1 MTGIP
6 NETKAGADAHDKLAQ
21 ELLKAE
27 RNLQSLSEQQ
37 EKAKKT
43 LELYETGILQTR
55 RELEQSEKVSQS
67 YQDKLRAEGKEL
79 EANKEQH
86 HFLAEKIK
94 TLSSLQEKEN
104 DMLEKIHK
112 NSGET
117 SDDYKKQAIR
127 VNDLGKKIANSKSE
141 MKELDKAME
150 KKPKLNL
157 DGAIK
162 KLEDLNSKAEGTH
175 HMFGKI
181 MGAELISKAAIAGLQ
196 SIKTGLTDALKAGM
210 EFNEEQQVM
219 SATWNTLTNDAGKA
233 QGMVKTINDLSVA
246 TGRSRDLVNELEQG
260 FYHLHSDKK
269 ESDNLTKS
277 MLNMGDAVGLTD
289 DKIQT
294 VTQDMVHGLSSG
306 KLSLQELN
314 QLGQYFPMFT
324 EQMAAYVQ
332 QHKQATNDS
341 SKDSKA
347 AAKAQKAYVKEM
359 TTQFEAMHYGAK
371 ISQQDIQD
379 LGQKSIL
386 SGDQVKKFTAMQQS
400 GQAITTSMI
409 KQAIRVNSEYAQ
421 STTDSKQK
429 VAESSDAA
437 IQNLRNL
444 VHQGKI
450 SSTEVEDV
458 FNHLGQDKYGKA
470 ADNMLQTMSGMKR
483 TVASQVPALVGAF
496 EKPILNAKNPFYGA
510 VSKWVSD
517 QKTQD
522 KFTKMGE
529 AAQKGVDTILKAF
542 GKVFAKGSAV
552 NMADGLLDWITQKI
566 TDMSNWIANHSN
578 QIVDFFKKTKDVVVD
593 LFKRAKETLGGFYDI
608 AKPFLE
614 LIKEYPKQFGELI
627 GAMYLAKPAIEGV
640 TIALKGFQIFETA
653 SGWVGSLLN
662 QLKLLGQTNLAGAG
676 GKGLG
681 LATEAESAEKM
692 AGSLGESAGWLTKIG
707 GKAVP
712 ITAGISSLMELKG
725 MTKDT
730 AGEHIGGAV
739 GNFGGAMGGAA
750 IGSAILPGVG
760 TLAGGVIGAFGGS
773 AIGKKLGKS
782 IGDGFNHY
790 APDLANHL
798 GDIWD
803 GIAKKLHK
811 NTSANARKLSTDY
824 TNETKKLN
832 QLTIKTPKT
841 DKDLKQQQTETQ
853 KTFKAMSTSVESYYN
868 KKEKSSKS
876 DYDYFVK
883 NDLMT
888 QKEADRQLNA
898 QKNKDKIQKSSH
910 KQILNDMQKDTTSH
924 YTQLKKI
931 ESGGTE
937 GLQKVAKQY
946 GKNSK
951 QYKKEL
957 NKELEDEQKDYTK
970 KISTNEAKL
979 NSQITA
985 ETKIASGKQL
995 DILQNLKN
1003 HKGKL
1008 SLEDM
1013 KNTILNSKEQRD
1025 KVIENAKKTANNAI
1039 DAADKKYNETVKKAD
1054 KERFENGTMSKKQ
1067 YDEVIKNAKKQ
1078 RDDAIGAAEKTR
1090 DTSIKH
1096 ATDTHDQVVKQAE
1109 KQAGEH
1115 KGAVDGETGDVK
1127 KSWSELRDNLSSI
1140 GEKIAHGI
1148 GHLIHWLNKNWGND
1162 LINFKFGA
1170 HARGS
1175 SGLSRDEIALV
1186 GEEGMELAHHPNKGV
1201 FPLGLSG
1208 PEIRPLEA
1216 GTSILPNNL
1225 SKQFLSMTKGLP
1237 AHAKGVWGT
1246 INNIYDWVK
1255 DKAGDATSIISG
1267 GAKKLYDTV
1276 TDKLGVSDFI
1286 ESLENNLAGRDIAKG
1301 SFDTIKDK
1309 MVQYVQKLFD
1319 SDNEHSKNAPTSGPP
1334 GTGVERWKDLVKKAL
1349 DANGLSTSGAMIDK
1363 VLRQIQT
1370 ESSGNPNAK
1379 QPGADPDGDG
1389 SGPALG
1395 LMQTKRSTFDAYK
1408 FPGHG
1413 NIFDGYDN
1421 LLAALKYAKAR
1432 YGSDLS
1438 FLGQGHGYANG
1449 GWADQPS
1456 IFGEIKNEPEVAINP
1471 KRNTADHLIVEA
1483 IQARAKT
1490 APNSLSADMVK
1501 MMTGTKALPL
1511 HTGMQSVAMLYRA
1524 KDNLDINTPKI
1535 QQADNDQTELI
1546 SLAKGQLREL
1556 TEQNS
1561 FLRKILDAILN
1572 TGNNNDNNG
1581 YHALLKQ
1588 MQKDQALEA
1597 WQC

>member
-1 MTGIP
+1 MRSLRSEVKQVTDEWKLQNAQLRQNGDYEEAYQTKVNGLEKAIQKQKQGIDQLKQTMAGIP

-27 RNLQSLSEQQ
+27 RNLQNLSEQQ

-86 HFLAEKIK
+86 RFLAEKIK

-117 SDDYKKQAIR
+117 SDAYKKQAVR
-127 VNDLGKKIANSKSE
+127 VNDLGTKIAHSKTE
-141 MKELDKAME
+141 MQELDKAMG

-181 MGAELISKAAIAGLQ
+181 MGAELISRAAIAGLQ
-196 SIKTGLTDALKAGM
+196 NIKSGLTDALKAGM

-332 QHKQATNDS
+332 QHKQATDDS
-341 SKDSKA
+341 SKDSKE

-359 TTQFEAMHYGAK
+359 TAQFEAMHYGSK

-409 KQAIRVNSEYAQ
+409 KQAIRVNSAYAK
-421 STTDSKQK
+421 STTDSKQQ
-429 VAESSDAA
+429 VAESSDDAVKH
-437 IQNLRNL
+437 LRDL
-444 VHQGKI
+444 VHQGKV
-450 SSTEVEDV
+450 SAAEVEEV

-542 GKVFAKGSAV
+542 GKVFAKGSTV
-552 NMADGLLDWITQKI
+552 NIADGLLDWITQKI
-566 TDMSNWIANHSN
+566 TDMSNWIANHAN

-593 LFKRAKETLGGFYDI
+593 LFNRGKETLSGFYDI
-608 AKPFLE
+608 AKPFLD
-614 LIKEYPKQFGELI
+614 LIKKYPKQFGELI

-640 TIALKGFQIFETA
+640 TIALKGFQMFKT
-653 SGWVGSLLN
+653 VGSWIKDVEKK
-662 QLKLLGQTNLAGAG
+662 LKDFSKIKLGGLFSIL
-676 GKGLG
+676 GK
-681 LATEAESAEKM
+681 
-692 AGSLGESAGWLTKIG
+692 
-707 GKAVP
+707 
-712 ITAGISSLMELKG
+712 
-725 MTKDT
+725 
-730 AGEHIGGAV
+730 GGAV
-739 GNFGGAMGGAA
+739 ESIGSMTLAIGGIAVGIAA
-750 IGSAILPGVG
+750 IGAAAF
-760 TLAGGVIGAFGGS
+760 LAY
-773 AIGKKLGKS
+773 KKIKPFHDWVDKLIHKLVELGKS
-782 IGDGFNHY
+782 ILKSVIKSFDSLSNQWSDWWSKNGKPLEKAFSNFAKDLGMIFRTPLKMIRSLFSSTFKGIFNEVKIIIKGITGIFSGGLKSIEGLLEIFTGVFTGNWSK
-790 APDLANHL
+790 A
-798 GDIWD
+798 WD
-803 GIAKKLHK
+803 GVKDIFKGGAKIVSSIFDTFKDTAVNIAKTIGEGLG
-811 NTSANARKLSTDY
+811 NAIIDGINGLINGVDWVS
-824 TNETKKLN
+824 KKL
-832 QLTIKTPKT
+832 T
-841 DKDLKQQQTETQ
+841 
-853 KTFKAMSTSVESYYN
+853 
-868 KKEKSSKS
+868 
-876 DYDYFVK
+876 
-883 NDLMT
+883 
-888 QKEADRQLNA
+888 
-898 QKNKDKIQKSSH
+898 
-910 KQILNDMQKDTTSH
+910 
-924 YTQLKKI
+924 
-931 ESGGTE
+931 G
-937 GLQKVAKQY
+937 
-946 GKNSK
+946 
-951 QYKKEL
+951 
-957 NKELEDEQKDYTK
+957 
-970 KISTNEAKL
+970 
-979 NSQITA
+979 
-985 ETKIASGKQL
+985 
-995 DILQNLKN
+995 
-1003 HKGKL
+1003 
-1008 SLEDM
+1008 
-1013 KNTILNSKEQRD
+1013 
-1025 KVIENAKKTANNAI
+1025 
-1039 DAADKKYNETVKKAD
+1039 
-1054 KERFENGTMSKKQ
+1054 
-1067 YDEVIKNAKKQ
+1067 
-1078 RDDAIGAAEKTR
+1078 
-1090 DTSIKH
+1090 H
-1096 ATDTHDQVVKQAE
+1096 ATTIHHLKHIKLEQGTQHH
-1109 KQAGEH
+1109 AGGLALINDA
-1115 KGAVDGETGDVK
+1115 KGADYQEMV
-1127 KSWSELRDNLSSI
+1127 I
-1140 GEKIAHGI
+1140 PPHGQPYI
-1148 GHLIHWLNKNWGND
+1148 P
-1162 LINFKFGA
+1162 
-1170 HARGS
+1170 
-1175 SGLSRDEIALV
+1175 V
-1186 GEEGMELAHHPNKGV
+1186 GRNVLTN
-1201 FPLGLSG
+1201 
-1208 PEIRPLEA
+1208 LEA
-1216 GTSILPNNL
+1216 GTQVIPGHITKSLLDIPRYEKGTGFWTDLWDNTKNLVGDIFDYTTHPKKLVNIVVNKFASIKSG
-1225 SKQFLSMTKGLP
+1225 SKEVMDLG
-1237 AHAKGVWGT
+1237 WGT
-1246 INNIYDWVK
+1246 IK
-1255 DKAGDATSIISG
+1255 TL
-1267 GAKKLYDTV
+1267 AKEAV
-1276 TDKLGVSDFI
+1276 G
-1286 ESLENNLAGRDIAKG
+1286 
-1301 SFDTIKDK
+1301 
-1309 MVQYVQKLFD
+1309 YVQKLFD

-1334 GTGVERWKDLVKKAL
+1334 GEGVQRWKDLVKKAL

-1449 GWADQPS
+1449 GWADKPS
-1456 IFGEIKNEPEVAINP
+1456 IFGEVKNEPEVAINP
-1471 KRNTADHLIVEA
+1471 KRSTADHLIIEA
-1483 IQARAKT
+1483 MQARAKM
-1490 APNSLSADMVK
+1490 APNSLSADMVQ
-1501 MMTGTKALPL
+1501 MMTNTKTLPL
-1511 HTGMQSVAMLYRA
+1511 HAGMQSVAMLYKA
-1524 KDNLDINTPKI
+1524 KENLDTSTHNVQP
-1535 QQADNDQTELI
+1535 ANSDQSELI
-1546 SLAKGQLREL
+1546 ALAKGQLREL
-1556 TEQNS
+1556 TEQNT
-1561 FLRKILDAILN
+1561 FLRKILDAVL
-1572 TGNNNDNNG
+1572 TTDNNNNNNNNSG
-1581 YHALLKQ
+1581 YHVLLKQ
-1588 MQKDQALEA
+1588 MQKDQALNA
-1597 WQC
+1597 WQY

>member
-1 MTGIP
+1 
-6 NETKAGADAHDKLAQ
+6 
-21 ELLKAE
+21 
-27 RNLQSLSEQQ
+27 
-37 EKAKKT
+37 
-43 LELYETGILQTR
+43 
-55 RELEQSEKVSQS
+55 
-67 YQDKLRAEGKEL
+67 
-79 EANKEQH
+79 
-86 HFLAEKIK
+86 
-94 TLSSLQEKEN
+94 
-104 DMLEKIHK
+104 
-112 NSGET
+112 
-117 SDDYKKQAIR
+117 
-127 VNDLGKKIANSKSE
+127 
-141 MKELDKAME
+141 ME

-162 KLEDLNSKAEGTH
+162 KLEDLNAKAEGTH

-181 MGAELISKAAIAGLQ
+181 MGAELISRAAIAGLQ
-196 SIKTGLTDALKAGM
+196 NLKSGLTDALKAGM

-332 QHKQATNDS
+332 KHKQATDDS
-341 SKDSKA
+341 SKDSKE

-359 TTQFEAMHYGAK
+359 TAQFEAMHYGSK
-371 ISQQDIQD
+371 ISQQDIQT

-386 SGDQVKKFTAMQQS
+386 SGDQVKKFTEMQQQ
-400 GQAITTSMI
+400 GQTITTSMI
-409 KQAIRVNSEYAQ
+409 KQAIRVNSEYAK
-421 STTDSKQK
+421 STTDSKQQ
-429 VAESSDAA
+429 VAESSDDAVKH
-437 IQNLRNL
+437 LRDL
-444 VHQGKI
+444 VHQGKV
-450 SSTEVEDV
+450 SATEVEDV

-542 GKVFAKGSAV
+542 GKVFAKGSTV
-552 NMADGLLDWITQKI
+552 NIADGLLDWITQKI
-566 TDMSNWIANHSN
+566 TDMSNWIANHAN

-593 LFKRAKETLGGFYDI
+593 LFNRGKETLSGFYDI
-608 AKPFLE
+608 AKPFLD
-614 LIKEYPKQFGELI
+614 LIKKYPKQFGELI

-640 TIALKGFQIFETA
+640 TIALKGFQMFKIA
-653 SGWVGSLLN
+653 SDWVGSLAN
-662 QLKLLGQTNLAGAG
+662 GLKLLGKTNLPGAG

-681 LATEAESAEKM
+681 LAEEAESAGKI

-760 TLAGGVIGAFGGS
+760 TLTGGVIGAMGGS

-782 IGDGFNHY
+782 IGDGFKHY
-790 APDLANHL
+790 APDLSNHL
-798 GDIWD
+798 GDMWD
-803 GIAKKLHK
+803 GITKNMHK
-811 NTSANARKLSTDY
+811 NTSVNARNLSKDY
-824 TNETKKLN
+824 TDEIKKLN

-841 DKDLKQQQTETQ
+841 DKDLKDQQTQTQ
-853 KTFKAMSTSVESYYN
+853 KTFAAMSSSIKGYYY
-868 KKEKSSKS
+868 KKEKSSKA

-883 NDLMT
+883 NGLMT
-888 QKEADRQLNA
+888 RKEADKQLKA
-898 QKNKDKIQKSSH
+898 QTDKDETQKTSH
-910 KQILNDMQKDTTSH
+910 AKVLNDMQNDATSH
-924 YTQLKKI
+924 YTKLQKI
-931 ESGGTE
+931 ESGGTD
-937 GLQKVAKQY
+937 GLQKVEKQY

-970 KISTNEAKL
+970 KISANEAKL

-1008 SLEDM
+1008 SLEDA
-1013 KNTILNSKEQRD
+1013 KSAILNSKKQRD
-1025 KVIENAKKTANNAI
+1025 KLIGDAKKTANGAI

-1067 YDEVIKNAKKQ
+1067 YDEVIKNAKQQ
-1078 RDDAIGAAEKTR
+1078 RDDAVKAAEKTKNK
-1090 DTSIKH
+1090 SIKH
-1096 ATDTHDQVVKQAE
+1096 ATDTHEQVVKQAE

-1115 KGAVDGETGDVK
+1115 KGSLDKETGYVKGSTEDQTSKYYDSIDASIDMINWIWGLFSNNKKKFSHISRKSLTGHKDGLFDVT
-1127 KSWSELRDNLSSI
+1127 
-1140 GEKIAHGI
+1140 HG
-1148 GHLIHWLNKNWGND
+1148 
-1162 LINFKFGA
+1162 
-1170 HARGS
+1170 
-1175 SGLSRDEIALV
+1175 EIAIV
-1186 GEEGMELAHHPNKGV
+1186 GEEGMELAHHPNKGIYPV
-1201 FPLGLSG
+1201 GVNG
-1208 PEIRPLEA
+1208 EEVRYLEPN
-1216 GTSILPNNL
+1216 TSILPHEQ
-1225 SKQFLSMTKGLP
+1225 SKQFLSMAQGLP
-1237 AHAKGVWGT
+1237 HYKKGKGNFIDDLLDGAKGMVGKITSEAKNVW
-1246 INNIYDWVK
+1246 K
-1255 DKAGDATSIISG
+1255 IISG
-1267 GAKKLYDTV
+1267 SAEKAWEFLAKKFSINDKFKQIQSKGELSKAGGGLVAHESKSAV
-1276 TDKLGVSDFI
+1276 TEMLS
-1286 ESLENNLAGRDIAKG
+1286 
-1301 SFDTIKDK
+1301 K
-1309 MVQYVQKLFD
+1309 MIGKVKSLFD
-1319 SDNEHSKNAPTSGPP
+1319 SDANAPTSGPP
-1334 GTGVERWKDLVKKAL
+1334 GAGVERWKDLVKKAL

-1449 GWADQPS
+1449 GWADKPS
-1456 IFGEIKNEPEVAINP
+1456 IFGEVKNEPEVAINP
-1471 KRNTADHLIVEA
+1471 KRSTADHLIIEA
-1483 IQARAKT
+1483 MQARAKM
-1490 APNSLSADMVK
+1490 APNSLSADMVQ
-1501 MMTGTKALPL
+1501 MMTNTKTLPL
-1511 HTGMQSVAMLYRA
+1511 HAGMQSVAMLYKA
-1524 KDNLDINTPKI
+1524 KENLDTSTHNVQP
-1535 QQADNDQTELI
+1535 ANSDQSELI
-1546 SLAKGQLREL
+1546 ALAKGQLREL
-1556 TEQNS
+1556 TEQNT
-1561 FLRKILDAILN
+1561 FLRKILDAVL
-1572 TGNNNDNNG
+1572 TTDNNNNNNNNSG
-1581 YHALLKQ
+1581 YHVLLKQ
-1588 MQKDQALEA
+1588 MQKDQALNA
-1597 WQC
+1597 WQY